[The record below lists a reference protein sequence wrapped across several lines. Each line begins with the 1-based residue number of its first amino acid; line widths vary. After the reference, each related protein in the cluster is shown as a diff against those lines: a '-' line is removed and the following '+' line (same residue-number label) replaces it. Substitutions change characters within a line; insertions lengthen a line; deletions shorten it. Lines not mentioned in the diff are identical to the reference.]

1 MHVLLQIT
9 IIIIAAKIA
18 GDISR
23 RVGLP
28 AVLGKLVVGVL
39 LGSSFLGIITEG
51 EILNEFS
58 LVGVILLMFIA
69 GLETDVDDFKR
80 ALKPSLYVGFGGI
93 IVPLVTGYVA
103 GKVMNMNDINAL
115 FLGMILSATSVSI
128 SVQVLKE
135 MKQLNNKKGA
145 TILGAAVIDDIV
157 IIVGL
162 AFLMSFVG
170 EGGNITL
177 VILQKILFFIVA
189 ILISWKIVPWFIH
202 KFTRLQV
209 TQTVVSSALII
220 CFTFAYF
227 AEFTGVSAIIGA
239 YIAGIAI
246 SLTDYRKKVV
256 KKIETIG
263 YSIFVPVFLTSVGIS
278 ADFTGLGDNI
288 GLLIIFSFIAIATK
302 LLGAGLGAKISGFNW
317 KSALGIGS
325 AMVSRGEVALIMAK
339 IGLDVNMISSEMF
352 AVLIVVVLITTL
364 VTPIMMRMFFDIDK
378 AERVIAS

>member
-1 MHVLLQIT
+1 MDIILQIT

-23 RVGLP
+23 RLGQP

-39 LGSSFLGIITEG
+39 LGSSFLGIIKEG
-51 EILNEFS
+51 AILDEFS

-69 GLETDVDDFKR
+69 GLETDIDDFKR
-80 ALKPSLYVGFGGI
+80 ALKPSIYVGFGGI
-93 IVPLVTGYVA
+93 ILPLVTGYMA
-103 GKVMNMNDINAL
+103 GKIMNMNDISAL

-128 SVQVLKE
+128 SAQVLKE

-157 IIVGL
+157 IIVAL

-170 EGGNITL
+170 DGVDIKI
-177 VILQKILFFIVA
+177 VILQKIAFFVIA
-189 ILISWKIVPWFIH
+189 ILVAWKIVPWFIH
-202 KFTRLQV
+202 KFTTLKV

-220 CFTFAYF
+220 CFVFAYF
-227 AEFTGVSAIIGA
+227 AEYTGVSAIIGA

-263 YSIFVPVFLTSVGIS
+263 YSIFVPVFLTSIGIS
-278 ADFTGLGDNI
+278 ADFSGLGENI
-288 GLLIIFSFIAIATK
+288 GLLIIFSILAISTK
-302 LLGAGLGAKISGFNW
+302 LIGASIGALLTGFKI
-317 KSALGIGS
+317 KSALGIGA

-339 IGLDVNMISSEMF
+339 IGLDVNMISSQMF

-364 VTPIMMRMFFDIDK
+364 VTPIMMRMFFEVEK
-378 AERVIAS
+378 EEKVVVN